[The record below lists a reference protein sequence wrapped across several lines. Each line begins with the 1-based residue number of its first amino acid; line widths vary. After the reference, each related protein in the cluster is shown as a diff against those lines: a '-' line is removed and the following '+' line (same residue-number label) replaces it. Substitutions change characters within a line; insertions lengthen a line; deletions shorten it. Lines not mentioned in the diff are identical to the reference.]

1 VRWTKASLVAEVELR
16 GWTADGIVRHAVFK
30 GLRQDK
36 DPADVAPEKS
46 AMKAKSTSALP
57 IRLTHP
63 DRVLW
68 PDVGVTK
75 QGLAEFYVEIWPW
88 IAPHV
93 VDRPLALVRCP
104 GGVAEGCFFQKHAWA
119 GISEHVIREK
129 DPEDGEELLAIKDDE
144 GLVSLTQA
152 AVLEIHV
159 WGAKLDNIEKP
170 DGITFDLDP
179 APEIAWAELAGAAI
193 EVRDRLKA
201 LGLESFLKTTGG
213 KGLHVFAPLKPA
225 ADWAAVKDFAHSL
238 AAAMAKDS
246 PQRYLATASK
256 KARSNRIF
264 IDYLRNGR
272 GATAVCAYSA
282 RARGGATVST
292 PLAWDELGPEMRPD
306 RFTVL
311 NVLNRLTHIDDPWK
325 DMRKRARRLPS

>member
-1 VRWTKASLVAEVELR
+1 
-16 GWTADGIVRHAVFK
+16 
-30 GLRQDK
+30 
-36 DPADVAPEKS
+36 
-46 AMKAKSTSALP
+46 
-57 IRLTHP
+57 
-63 DRVLW
+63 
-68 PDVGVTK
+68 
-75 QGLAEFYVEIWPW
+75 
-88 IAPHV
+88 
-93 VDRPLALVRCP
+93 
-104 GGVAEGCFFQKHAWA
+104 
-119 GISEHVIREK
+119 
-129 DPEDGEELLAIKDDE
+129 
-144 GLVSLTQA
+144 
-152 AVLEIHV
+152 
-159 WGAKLDNIEKP
+159 
-170 DGITFDLDP
+170 
-179 APEIAWAELAGAAI
+179 
-193 EVRDRLKA
+193 
-201 LGLESFLKTTGG
+201 
-213 KGLHVFAPLKPA
+213 VFAPLKPA